1 MDVLNKSVF
10 PSLRP
15 AKPDK
20 LLAESAAE
28 GATPTEWRSVV
39 QGLNACGR

>member
-15 AKPDK
+15 AKPGR

-28 GATPTEWRSVV
+28 GTTLTEWLSVV
-39 QGLNACGR
+39 QGLDSGGC